1 MIEVLTDRAGV
12 ERLAEPWAALASQS
26 ADPFLRHDCA
36 LACIDAFCGPARPVV
51 YVLRQGGDVQAI
63 AAFRSVRRAGVRR
76 LETLTRP
83 LAEPSGLLHASD
95 AALGEVVDAVMKDR
109 MPLMLGRMAEDGAE
123 ARAFRQGLRR
133 RPPLGTSARRDQS
146 VWVSLPSDQGLLEG
160 TLSPNRRRD
169 LRRKW
174 RRAEQHGAVA
184 FTCVEPTP
192 ETAPEV
198 LEAAYRIEAA
208 SWKGRNGTAIL
219 MSPRYRRFFDTFGM
233 ALARE
238 GRLFV
243 FFLRF
248 GTQPA
253 AMRIAAACGGRLW
266 ELKIGYDEQFGECS
280 PGFLLTHETLR
291 WCCGRGFEVFEFLGQ
306 AETWEFTWDSQARDY
321 VSVNIHPRSVTG
333 SLSLAQD
340 AGWAA
345 AKAGMRR
352 IKMDRAARK
361 SRARRGAV
369 AAPEKA
375 RPSAL

>member
-123 ARAFRQGLRR
+123 AQAFRQGLRR

-219 MSPRYRRFFDTFGM
+219 MSPRYRRFFDTFGT